1 MGEGIAKGVL
11 GDIVLVGEGRRSG
24 DGGNWVLGGG
34 VAEGVLGPNVLVGE
48 GTRNR
53 SGGNW
58 VLDGG
63 DALESCGTGVV
74 FCAVGKGCR
83 FALDGTRRSSDVDIV
98 WFFCGRR

>member
-24 DGGNWVLGGG
+24 DGGNWVLG
-34 VAEGVLGPNVLVGE
+34 
-48 GTRNR
+48 
-53 SGGNW
+53 
-58 VLDGG
+58 GG